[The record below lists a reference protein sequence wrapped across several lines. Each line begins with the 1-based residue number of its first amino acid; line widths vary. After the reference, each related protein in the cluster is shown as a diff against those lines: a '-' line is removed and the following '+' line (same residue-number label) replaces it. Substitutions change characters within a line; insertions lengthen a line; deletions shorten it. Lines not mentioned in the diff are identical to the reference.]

1 MTEYTWDKK
10 TGKVK
15 AKGTGKKPI
24 TTRYMKGD
32 IPATI
37 PWGIKKLKTKKTPKS
52 AKPKLPFKKPKK
64 KKGEMVKK
72 SKQPKKV
79 WT

>member
-24 TTRYMKGD
+24 ELFP
-32 IPATI
+32 I
-37 PWGIKKLKTKKTPKS
+37 TKKIKS
-52 AKPKLPFKKPKK
+52 ILKK
-64 KKGEMVKK
+64 KKK
-72 SKQPKKV
+72 
-79 WT
+79 

>member
-24 TTRYMKGD
+24 ELFP
-32 IPATI
+32 I
-37 PWGIKKLKTKKTPKS
+37 TKKIKNKAPKQRNLYCNGGAS
-52 AKPKLPFKKPKK
+52 IFY
-64 KKGEMVKK
+64 K
-72 SKQPKKV
+72 S
-79 WT
+79 

>member
-32 IPATI
+32 IPGTI
-37 PWGIKKLKTKKTPKS
+37 PWGVKKIKKAVTKK
-52 AKPKLPFKKPKK
+52 KP
-64 KKGEMVKK
+64 
-72 SKQPKKV
+72 KQPKKV

>member
-24 TTRYMKGD
+24 ELFP
-32 IPATI
+32 I
-37 PWGIKKLKTKKTPKS
+37 TKKIKS
-52 AKPKLPFKKPKK
+52 ILKK
-64 KKGEMVKK
+64 KKKP
-72 SKQPKKV
+72 KQPKKV